1 MLKAMLWDNDG
12 VLVDTEKLYFEACRD
27 ELAAQ
32 GIEINE
38 ADFVSIFL
46 KTSEGIKAFV
56 GHLDEA
62 EFAAL
67 RTRRNERYSAL
78 LQRGVEPKTGVRET
92 LAALHGKVRM
102 GIVTSCQGDHFEMIH
117 ASTGLLSYFD
127 FVLVREDY
135 EASKPEPESYLVAME
150 RNGLVAD
157 ECLVVED
164 SERGLQAAV
173 AAGLRCVVIRQ
184 GLTEQS
190 DFSRAFAV
198 LKDINELAPL
208 VSALILD
215 DA

>member
-1 MLKAMLWDNDG
+1 MVKAMLWDNDG

-38 ADFVSIFL
+38 ADFVATFL

-135 EASKPEPESYLVAME
+135 EASKPEPEPYLVAME
-150 RNGLVAD
+150 RNGLAAD

-198 LKDINELAPL
+198 LNDINELAPL
-208 VSALILD
+208 VFALILE

>member
-1 MLKAMLWDNDG
+1 MVKAMLWDNDG

-38 ADFVSIFL
+38 ADFVATFL

-78 LQRGVEPKTGVRET
+78 LQRGVEPITGVRET

-102 GIVTSCQGDHFEMIH
+102 GIVTSCRGDHFEMIH

-135 EASKPEPESYLVAME
+135 EVSKPEPEPYLVAME
-150 RNGLVAD
+150 RNGLAAD
-157 ECLVVED
+157 ECLEVED

-198 LKDINELAPL
+198 LNDINELAPL
-208 VSALILD
+208 VFALILE